1 MNIISRPL
9 SGVERTFSS
18 DELIV
23 SKTDTKGVI
32 TYANDI
38 FIKMSGYTEAELLG
52 QPHSLIRHPD
62 MPRCVF
68 KFLWDTIATGQEVFA
83 YVVNRAKPGDHYWV
97 FAHVTAN
104 YNRDRQIIGYSSNR
118 RSPKKSAIDAIKPI
132 YAQLLAEEQRHADRK
147 AGLEASF
154 KMLVDVV
161 KNSGMSYE
169 KLIFAL

>member
-1 MNIISRPL
+1 MISRPL
-9 SGVERTFSS
+9 SGVERTFA
-18 DELIV
+18 DHELIV

-38 FIKMSGYTEAELLG
+38 FIKMSGYREAELIG

-62 MPRCVF
+62 MPRCIF

-83 YVVNRAKPGDHYWV
+83 YVINRAKTGDHYWV

-104 YNRDRQIIGYSSNR
+104 YDRQGRIVGYSSNR
-118 RSPKKSAIDAIKPI
+118 RSPKKSAIAAIGPI
-132 YAQLLAEEQRHADRK
+132 YAQLLAEEKRHGDRK
-147 AGLEASF
+147 AGLDASF

-161 KNSGMSYE
+161 TKSGMAYE
-169 KLIFAL
+169 KLVFAL